1 MWRDKNSVN
10 SIRKD
15 TLEGV
20 ELSSQA
26 KKALEAKKRK
36 NSDDFECK
44 EDGFMFASSQILVM
58 EAKAPKKKKRRH

>member
-1 MWRDKNSVN
+1 MTTDKTHAQ

-15 TLEGV
+15 TLEGI

-44 EDGFMFASSQILVM
+44 EDGFMFASSQITVM
-58 EAKAPKKKKRRH
+58 QGKPKKKKRKH